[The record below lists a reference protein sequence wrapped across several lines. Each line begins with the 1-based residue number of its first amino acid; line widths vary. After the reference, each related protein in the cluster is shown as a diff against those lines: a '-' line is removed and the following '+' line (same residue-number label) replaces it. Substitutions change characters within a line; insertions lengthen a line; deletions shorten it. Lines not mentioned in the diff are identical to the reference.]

1 MPKKE
6 SKTGKKTK
14 LDEAHK
20 STNRHFNSAD
30 HQLGEERALVWERE
44 PLILLRVR
52 ELMGDE
58 DGDRWDAREMREET
72 FYFYLGKLR
81 IKYIKNFT
89 SRAIKGP
96 KVYKNINI
104 F

>member
-1 MPKKE
+1 
-6 SKTGKKTK
+6 
-14 LDEAHK
+14 
-20 STNRHFNSAD
+20 
-30 HQLGEERALVWERE
+30 
-44 PLILLRVR
+44 
-52 ELMGDE
+52 MGDG
-58 DGDRWDAREMREET
+58 DGDRWDVREMREET